1 MRSVPVGWHPRRRGR
16 ETVPRL
22 LDAGIESLLELG
34 SARCTPQA
42 VGARAGV
49 APAALF
55 HHFGTLEDFYIAVAE
70 EVACRQL
77 VAMQSLLDAAP
88 PDEEPLETALRLLAE
103 LSSNRVS
110 VIFLDLMGAART
122 DPVLAARLDALME
135 AYRRDIQEMAAQL
148 PGLAGLPSG
157 LFADLVQLALDLFRG
172 TGLRGGDQRERLP
185 LILALLQGRLAVLL
199 DD

>member
-1 MRSVPVGWHPRRRGR
+1 M
-16 ETVPRL
+16 PRL

-34 SARCTPQA
+34 PARCTPQA
-42 VGARAGV
+42 VSARAGV

-77 VAMQSLLDAAP
+77 AAMQALLDAAP
-88 PDEEPLETALRLLAE
+88 RDEEPLETALRLLAE

-110 VIFLDLMGAART
+110 AVFLDLMGAART
-122 DPVLAARLDALME
+122 DPALAVRLGTLLE
-135 AYRRDIQEMAAQL
+135 AYRRDIQEIAVQL
-148 PGLAGLPSG
+148 PGLDELPSG

-172 TGLRGGDQRERLP
+172 TRLRGGDQRERIP
-185 LILALLQGRLAVLL
+185 LILALLRGRVAVLL
-199 DD
+199 DG